1 MSYKNASCQSNNENK
16 NFEILQDNVK
26 LLQEELA
33 ARNDL
38 IKSLMETQTAIL
50 EFELSLRKIG
60 KM

>member
-1 MSYKNASCQSNNENK
+1 MSYKNASCQSNNEYK

-26 LLQEELA
+26 FLQKELA

-50 EFELSLRKIG
+50 EFELSVWKIG